1 MTSYKRRATDRF
13 SISRACKLLIL
24 VAGALGVIWAAATP
38 YIDMRMDKKLN
49 PVHDALVYQSC
60 LIMSVMDS
68 TQISRAE
75 WLYKNASKVN
85 FK

>member
-1 MTSYKRRATDRF
+1 MSEKRRSTDRF
-13 SISRACKLLIL
+13 SITRVCKLLIL
-24 VAGALGVIWAAATP
+24 VSGALGIAWAAVTP
-38 YIDMRMDKKLN
+38 YIDQRIDRQLH
-49 PVHDALVYQSC
+49 PVYDALVYQSC